1 MNTLAPP
8 TVPEVT
14 ENPWRTVLEFQLG
27 SGPDLKERRRHRDQS
42 LVFGLASGVT
52 AGLTVGVLF
61 FSFLYWL
68 TR

>member
-1 MNTLAPP
+1 MHIPIP
-8 TVPEVT
+8 TACPQAA

-27 SGPDLKERRRHRDQS
+27 SGPNLNEGRRHRDQS
-42 LVFGLASGVT
+42 LIFGLASGLSI
-52 AGLTVGVLF
+52 GFTVSVLF